1 MLKLIKNE
9 WIKIFSKASTY
20 IMLVLVAVFVVGFS
34 WMMFTNSQYEYSSNS
49 PVDAKGEMEYLT
61 LSKPEGYEVEVA
73 MYEFMLDSGKE
84 WYYGQWQTSALQE
97 VYQEFKA
104 PLLYQ
109 AEDLTEEVKDDWNNR
124 LEKACA
130 CILANDWNGYVEER
144 LDYLNAT
151 VSDPEMLEAKSYY
164 WNFMKENNL
173 TPEDKDWREESA
185 RTIGNL
191 KESLVSLEEQ
201 KASGVIISE
210 DMEKE
215 VRDPLA
221 LEEYRLEHGIEFYVD
236 ENGNTQN
243 AFYNAW
249 NQGNMIVVMASIVM
263 VVLAGGC
270 VANEFSNGTIK
281 FLLINPVKRSKII
294 ISKYLTLLLVSVVM
308 IFGIFVISGIT
319 DLLFFGLDG
328 LKTPMLS
335 VKDGVVSQ
343 TSAVFYV
350 MKTYFYQGLNLI
362 VMMTMAFMISSLL
375 RNSAVSI
382 GIGVASLMGGSMLV
396 QILAMFGCDWGRYVL
411 FANTDLI
418 GIAQG
423 KGAFANQNL
432 TSSVVILA
440 VYMILFLFI
449 AYDGFTRREV

>member
-1 MLKLIKNE
+1 MLKLMKNE

-34 WMMFTNSQYEYSSNS
+34 WMMFRNSQYEYSSNS

-73 MYEFMLDSGKE
+73 MYEFMLDSGRE

-201 KASGVIISE
+201 KDSGVIISE

-236 ENGNTQN
+236 ET
-243 AFYNAW
+243 
-249 NQGNMIVVMASIVM
+249 
-263 VVLAGGC
+263 
-270 VANEFSNGTIK
+270 EF
-281 FLLINPVKRSKII
+281 
-294 ISKYLTLLLVSVVM
+294 
-308 IFGIFVISGIT
+308 
-319 DLLFFGLDG
+319 
-328 LKTPMLS
+328 
-335 VKDGVVSQ
+335 
-343 TSAVFYV
+343 
-350 MKTYFYQGLNLI
+350 
-362 VMMTMAFMISSLL
+362 
-375 RNSAVSI
+375 
-382 GIGVASLMGGSMLV
+382 
-396 QILAMFGCDWGRYVL
+396 IL
-411 FANTDLI
+411 
-418 GIAQG
+418 
-423 KGAFANQNL
+423 
-432 TSSVVILA
+432 
-440 VYMILFLFI
+440 
-449 AYDGFTRREV
+449 